1 MEKTFVRTNEY
12 FMEFNSY
19 LEDLQNEAKNLSLK
33 QSELDKKQQ
42 KDNSFSTTVLLRS
55 QTHDQI
61 FAAQFHNVHHHDY
74 QPNHKRP

>member
-33 QSELDKKQQ
+33 QSELDKKTA
-42 KDNSFSTTVLLRS
+42 KGSTL
-55 QTHDQI
+55 D
-61 FAAQFHNVHHHDY
+61 
-74 QPNHKRP
+74 